1 MWVWRL
7 FAESAGGTPVATR
20 SPHVL
25 PGFLCADTPR
35 RCIGLRFRVLSA
47 AEDVKHT
54 YYPSLDGLRTVAVG
68 IVLAAH
74 GGVPYFRSGG
84 TGVDIFFVLSGF
96 LITTILSTE
105 WTRTGAISFRNFY
118 ARRFLRLAPALVLT
132 CAFVGAGMVWL
143 EGRFP
148 GTEIALVLSY
158 TSNWA
163 QAFYN
168 IHLTWLNHCWS
179 LSIEEQFYLLWPI
192 VIVALERTRRSPV
205 AKARLLLA
213 GAVVIAIYRASRV
226 GIYPDERIN
235 FGLDTRMDTLMTG
248 AALAYF
254 VQSLPGRRLPE
265 TASRWLG
272 RFLAPGAL
280 LGIIAVI
287 HTVTWYSPWMGWIG
301 YVLVAGAAGLVVADL
316 VAGSHSL
323 LARPLAW
330 GPMVFVGKISYGL
343 YLIHL
348 PVFYIVEK
356 LIPTATL
363 SVRLGWK
370 LAISLSLAA
379 ASYYLVE
386 RRFLRLK
393 GHFEESKGTAELSTL
408 SADCVDGRG

>member
-1 MWVWRL
+1 M
-7 FAESAGGTPVATR
+7 
-20 SPHVL
+20 
-25 PGFLCADTPR
+25 
-35 RCIGLRFRVLSA
+35 LSA

-132 CAFVGAGMVWL
+132 CAFVGVGMVWL

-179 LSIEEQFYLLWPI
+179 LSIEEQFYLLWPL
-192 VIVALERTRRSPV
+192 VIVGLERTGRSPV
-205 AKARLLLA
+205 AKARLLVA

-248 AALAYF
+248 AALAYL
-254 VQSLPGRRLPE
+254 VQAREEWRARVSAGRGDITPERPAETRALQMNVGRLENNDSPRPLLQGY
-265 TASRWLG
+265 SWLLG
-272 RFLAPGAL
+272 RVLAPLAL
-280 LGIIAVI
+280 VLLFLIPNI
-287 HTVTWYSPWMGWIG
+287 VTWYSPWMGWIG
-301 YVLVAGAAGLVVADL
+301 YVLVAGAAGLVVGDL
-316 VAGSHSL
+316 VAGGHSL

-330 GPMVFVGKISYGL
+330 RPMVFVGKISYGL
-343 YLIHL
+343 YLVHL

-356 LIPTATL
+356 LIPSASL
-363 SVRLGWK
+363 PVRLGWK
-370 LAISLSLAA
+370 LAVSLSLATA
-379 ASYYLVE
+379 TYYLVE

-393 GHFEESKGTAELSTL
+393 DRFEESKAVSMK
-408 SADCVDGRG
+408 